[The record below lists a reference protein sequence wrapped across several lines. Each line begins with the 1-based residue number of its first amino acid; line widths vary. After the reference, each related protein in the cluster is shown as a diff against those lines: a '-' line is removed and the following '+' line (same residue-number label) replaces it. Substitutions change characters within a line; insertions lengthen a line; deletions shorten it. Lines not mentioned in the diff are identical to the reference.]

1 MPCASDDG
9 VCLPRAG
16 GVGEPKDTNTA
27 HPPRTEGDFSHS
39 LRGTLIDPH
48 YSLNPCNEYSLST
61 GPGKLRRFG
70 TITCTFL

>member
-39 LRGTLIDPH
+39 LRRTLIGPH
-48 YSLNPCNEYSLST
+48 
-61 GPGKLRRFG
+61 
-70 TITCTFL
+70 